1 MLLTPSQL
9 QARAMAVKML
19 LLDVDGVLTDGS
31 IIYTGQGEE
40 IKRFDIKDGFGLR
53 LAKRAGL
60 KTAIIT
66 ARHSKVVLLRAQE
79 LEFDDVYQNA
89 TVKLEALNQ
98 LLTRHN
104 LEPQQLAYVGDD
116 LIDLPILRRVGLA
129 VAVPEAPDE
138 VKAEVGYI
146 CRKPGGMGAVRE
158 VVELILKA
166 QGTWEQTTARYFE

>member
-9 QARAMAVKML
+9 QAKAQAIKML

-31 IIYTGQGEE
+31 IIYTSQGEE

-79 LEFDDVYQNA
+79 LEIDDVYQNA
-89 TVKLEALNQ
+89 IVKLEALNQ
-98 LLTRHN
+98 LLSKYN
-104 LEPQQLAYVGDD
+104 LEPQELAYVGDD

-129 VAVPEAPDE
+129 VTVPEAPEE
-138 VKAEVGYI
+138 VKAEAGYI

-158 VVELILKA
+158 VIELILKA
-166 QGTWEQTTARYFE
+166 QGTWEQATARYFE